1 MAEALFDVHM
11 TIVWVMVGL
20 VALHALAGLKHALVD
35 RDRVFQRMWF

>member
-1 MAEALFDVHM
+1 
-11 TIVWVMVGL
+11 MVGL